1 MKSGKELLLI
11 LSHSGMEFFW
21 RYAWA
26 CFLMLAFMQR
36 YFPLTEALAAFAAA
50 AVITRIAGQKKWP
63 RIQAAIGHIAG
74 FILIAGLITF
84 RVCDAGGPFFSTV
97 WLADLLRR
105 LQGLNQWFI
114 LLLLFFCQLLFWL
127 GGHRLTKNRIDYPSV
142 CMQFDKGLGA
152 FFLLFLILLLVQ
164 EKGGVVIVYPTAA
177 WMVIVFF
184 IFGMFSLG
192 FARVPGD
199 GRKSFRAGYGGI
211 GVILVFTSIV
221 ALSSAVL
228 FLLFL
233 PQLTQMA
240 EATRIILKET
250 TEPMG
255 PVVVQIIRFIFQSR
269 KFDDGSGNSV
279 TATPDA
285 PGVQYSPGGGFEG
298 TFELVIGWGLIAML
312 GLGAIIVLWG
322 LGKYLMAWLLK
333 RNTADVEHHH
343 LLNGFLRIFSAILA
357 LPVMACKAMLYL
369 LKRVDSA
376 VPVYRGLLDWGRRS
390 GLPAVQ
396 SETPNEYGRRLSH
409 HFPQLETDIEMIIE
423 TFNMEI
429 YGSIPIDQR
438 LLAPSLSARRNMRS
452 PRHWPA
458 RLKTWF
464 AQQPQNVQFSKLK

>member
-1 MKSGKELLLI
+1 MKSGKEILLI

-36 YFPLTEALAAFAAA
+36 SFPLTEALAAFATAA
-50 AVITRIAGQKKWP
+50 IITRIARQKKWP
-63 RIQAAIGHIAG
+63 RIQATICHMAG
-74 FILIAGLITF
+74 FILIASLITF
-84 RVCDAGGPFFSTV
+84 RVCVASAPFFNTV

-127 GGHRLTKNRIDYPSV
+127 GGHRLMKNRICYQSV
-142 CMQFDKGLGA
+142 CIQLDKGLGA

-164 EKGGVVIVYPTAA
+164 EKGGVVIAYPTAA
-177 WMVIVFF
+177 WMVAAFF
-184 IFGMFSLG
+184 IFSMFSLG
-192 FARVPGD
+192 FARAPGD

-221 ALSSAVL
+221 VVSCAVL
-228 FLLFL
+228 VLFFL

-240 EATRIILKET
+240 EATSIVLKET

-269 KFDDGSGNSV
+269 KFDHGSGNTV
-279 TATPDA
+279 TGTPDTS
-285 PGVQYSPGGGFEG
+285 GVQYSTGGGFEG
-298 TFELVIGWGLIAML
+298 IFEFVIGWGLIAML
-312 GLGAIIVLWG
+312 GLGAMIVLWS

-333 RNTADVEHHH
+333 KDAADVEHYH
-343 LLNGFLRIFSAILA
+343 LLNGFLRILSSILA
-357 LPVMACKAMLYL
+357 LPVMAWKAMLYL
-369 LKRVDSA
+369 LKRVDST
-376 VPVYRGLLDWGRRS
+376 VPVYRSLLDWGRRS

-396 SETPNEYGRRLSH
+396 SETPKEYGRRLSH
-409 HFPQLETDIEMIIE
+409 HFPQLKTDIYMIIE
-423 TFNMEI
+423 AFNKEI

-438 LLAPSLSARRNMRS
+438 FLAPILSARRNMRS

-458 RLKTWF
+458 RIKIWF
-464 AQQPQNVQFSKLK
+464 AQQPQLKP